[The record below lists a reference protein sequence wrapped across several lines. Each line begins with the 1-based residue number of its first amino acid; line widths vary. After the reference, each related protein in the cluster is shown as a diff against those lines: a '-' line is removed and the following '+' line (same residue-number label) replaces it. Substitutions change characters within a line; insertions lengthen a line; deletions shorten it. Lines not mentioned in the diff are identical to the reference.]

1 MVIAIKIKI
10 ADEIV
15 LNQPTVVTDIDVT
28 IEINISSNKA
38 RIY

>member
-10 ADEIV
+10 TDEIV

-38 RIY
+38 RIF